1 MYFAAN
7 YKRMDKKLMLS
18 QAHKLGLPVSD
29 KTLDRLP
36 ENAVFLER
44 SQVGSDPATVI
55 GIYQQ
60 AISEGATWEDC
71 NASALYYYGMPYN
84 TLMAVCWCMIALG

>member
-1 MYFAAN
+1 
-7 YKRMDKKLMLS
+7 MLAE
-18 QAHKLGLPVSD
+18 AHKLGLPVSD
-29 KTLDRLP
+29 KTLDSLP

-44 SQVGSDPATVI
+44 QQVGSDPATVI

-71 NASALYYYGMPYN
+71 EASAQYYYGMPYN
-84 TLMAVCWCMIALG
+84 TLMAVCWFYIAVA